1 VVTAVLALPLL
12 LVVSGVVGLLE
23 DINPLVEVVLHLRA
37 EKSEDDEARLLAPL
51 PLLLAVVMVFVARTV
66 KAMFALRFVCAGKFT
81 FVWQLKWIKEDMC
94 TRDFENKKSR

>member
-1 VVTAVLALPLL
+1 VVTAVLAVPLL

-51 PLLLAVVMVFVARTV
+51 PLLLAVVMVFVVRTV
-66 KAMFALRFVCAGKFT
+66 KAMLFALRFVSARLCF
-81 FVWQLKWIKEDMC
+81 
-94 TRDFENKKSR
+94 

>member
-1 VVTAVLALPLL
+1 VVTAVLAVPLL

>member
-1 VVTAVLALPLL
+1 MVTAVLAVPLL

-37 EKSEDDEARLLAPL
+37 ESEDDEARLLAPL
-51 PLLLAVVMVFVARTV
+51 PLVVVMVFVARTV

-81 FVWQLKWIKEDMC
+81 FVWQLKRIKEDMC

>member
-1 VVTAVLALPLL
+1 MVTAVLAVPLL

-51 PLLLAVVMVFVARTV
+51 PLVVVMVFVARTV
-66 KAMFALRFVCAGKFT
+66 KAMFALRFVCAGKFS
-81 FVWQLKWIKEDMC
+81 FVWG
-94 TRDFENKKSR
+94 N